1 MSLRQ
6 VYYPENNNNNNNNNN
21 KNSNNI
27 ANCLAPLKNLLSS
40 PEIKSSPS
48 FLTWM

>member
-6 VYYPENNNNNNNNNN
+6 VYYPENNNNNNN
-21 KNSNNI
+21 NNI

>member
-1 MSLRQ
+1 MSIRQ
-6 VYYPENNNNNNNNNN
+6 VYYPENNNNNN
-21 KNSNNI
+21 NNI

-40 PEIKSSPS
+40 PEIKSPS